1 MKELLPHL
9 HLQDL
14 EDFHSSSFWVV
25 VEENEKDY
33 WRSYCLRHL
42 ELEVVLSGIHLEES
56 EMQSD

>member
-33 WRSYCLRHL
+33 
-42 ELEVVLSGIHLEES
+42 
-56 EMQSD
+56 